1 MGDVV
6 LLSESLEALLDL
18 QATVAQPVTR
28 THAHARARAHTHT
41 HNIRESE
48 GGREGGRV

>member
-18 QATVAQPVTR
+18 QATVAQPVT
-28 THAHARARAHTHT
+28 HARAHTHT
-41 HNIRESE
+41 LYIREREE
-48 GGREGGRV
+48 GGREGGREGEKE